1 MDKAMHKS
9 SRIVVMLRILLL
21 SYLITG
27 FLLLILTLIT
37 LKMDVSNSIV
47 AGGIIFIYIISSFI
61 GGFLTG
67 KGANQKRFLW
77 GIGIGAMYFIV
88 LILIS
93 VLTNS
98 VIGLNTGRI
107 LSVMLICLVSGMAGG
122 MIS

>member
-1 MDKAMHKS
+1 MHKS

-37 LKMDVSNSIV
+37 LKLDVSNSIV

-93 VLTNS
+93 ILTNS